1 MSDELVSKLK
11 KYDIKAFEEFVSL
24 YEKKIYNYAYG
35 FTLNREDSLD
45 ITQEVFLKVYKN
57 IDKFKEKSSISTW
70 IYRIT
75 SNVCIDFARKAKPN
89 KIVSITDE
97 NLDIIQN
104 IKDTKIL
111 PEDFLV
117 QTEMS
122 EEIISS
128 LNGLDYDAKQII
140 VMRDILGLT
149 YSEIGEI
156 LKLEEGTVKSRIA
169 RSRKKL
175 RSIIL
180 EKRNFSNFM
189 PSK

>member
-180 EKRNFSNFM
+180 EKRNFLNFT

>member
-89 KIVSITDE
+89 KVVSITDE

-180 EKRNFSNFM
+180 EKRNFLNFT